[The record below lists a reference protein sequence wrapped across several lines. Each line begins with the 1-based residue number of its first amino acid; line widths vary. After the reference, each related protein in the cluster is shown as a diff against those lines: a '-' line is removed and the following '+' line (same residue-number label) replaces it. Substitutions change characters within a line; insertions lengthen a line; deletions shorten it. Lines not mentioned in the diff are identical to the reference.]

1 MANEVEICRIALG
14 LIGDRASIQSI
25 SPPDSSVQANH
36 CATFYPLARDAVL
49 DSDNFEWSFCVRRE
63 TLAALTNDVYDWDY
77 KYQIPNKCLRALRV
91 LSYQATDSHVGVP
104 FKLENGAI
112 YTNEDQAALVFIYH
126 ETDTAKYAQPVV
138 DAIARRLAS
147 YLAGPIVKGD
157 AGRKETTNQYNLYL
171 VSLEKAKSMDANQG
185 HDEPELMPS
194 NIRER
199 GEIYGDEPL
208 ILPPNWPG
216 SWR

>member
-14 LIGDRASIQSI
+14 LLGDRASVQSI

-49 DSDNFEWSFCVRRE
+49 DCDFEWTFCTRRA

-77 KYQIPNKCLRALRV
+77 KYQKPNKCLRARRL
-91 LSYQATDSHVGVP
+91 LPYQAADSHVGVP
-104 FKLENGAI
+104 FKIENDFV
-112 YTNEDQAALVFIYH
+112 YTNEDQATLVFIYH
-126 ETDTAKYAQPVV
+126 ETDTSKYAQPVV

-157 AGRKETTNQYNLYL
+157 AGRKETANQFNLFMVAL
-171 VSLEKAKSMDANQG
+171 DKAKSIDANQNF
-185 HDEPELMPS
+185 DNPEMMPS
-194 NIRER
+194 SIRAR